1 MRILITEQG
10 ENTIKTIEDLNEYQ
24 RSKTITYGKSFRTI
38 KKLPYETYIKYNYYK
53 KKKSNNS
60 FSKTTQNFFPH
71 NTPKKKL
78 LEFTPNITKD
88 NFNESN
94 KNNSDLTKVNLNM
107 KKLVFPK
114 DISDNYENDHNTTE
128 KLIQKEENFPEIV
141 KIKKLIKP
149 NEKLSLNQILG
160 NKRVI
165 KLKKNLIKEEKMKD
179 KLSRIDE
186 NNFRT
191 NYRNFTKLEDLD
203 YILSY
208 KKINPNS
215 TSLIRYISGNKNIT
229 KLSLQNIIDY
239 NNNEMFK
246 ANQICQ
252 NIFYHQNEYFKNI
265 FIRQQKIKAKHN
277 NDKLKSNRALDQMS
291 DDLKAENIIFQKYK
305 NKVDRSE
312 AYREKYND
320 MDKYYWR
327 KYNFDN
333 LMTKKYQKHKNMT
346 ETE

>member
-1 MRILITEQG
+1 MNL
-10 ENTIKTIEDLNEYQ
+10 K
-24 RSKTITYGKSFRTI
+24 YGKNI
-38 KKLPYETYIKYNYYK
+38 
-53 KKKSNNS
+53 
-60 FSKTTQNFFPH
+60 
-71 NTPKKKL
+71 
-78 LEFTPNITKD
+78 LEFTIYSYRGIRTLKCDLYLWNYNDKILI
-88 NFNESN
+88 
-94 KNNSDLTKVNLNM
+94 SDLDGT
-107 KKLVFPK
+107 
-114 DISDNYENDHNTTE
+114 ISRSD
-128 KLIQKEENFPEIV
+128 LIGQ
-141 KIKKLIKP
+141 
-149 NEKLSLNQILG
+149 
-160 NKRVI
+160 
-165 KLKKNLIKEEKMKD
+165 
-179 KLSRIDE
+179 
-186 NNFRT
+186 
-191 NYRNFTKLEDLD
+191 
-203 YILSY
+203 LSY
-208 KKINPNS
+208 LWGGDWS
-215 TSLIRYISGNKNIT
+215 HKNIT

-327 KYNFDN
+327 KYNVDN
-333 LMTKKYQKHKNMT
+333 LMTKKYQKHKNLT

>member
-53 KKKSNNS
+53 KKKSNIS

-78 LEFTPNITKD
+78 LEFTPNITKE

-291 DDLKAENIIFQKYK
+291 DDLKAENSIFLKYK

-327 KYNFDN
+327 KYNVDN
-333 LMTKKYQKHKNMT
+333 LMTKKYQKHKNLT